1 MKFYSAYNV
10 PPVLFSPTG
19 ERVKPVYKLVT
30 DEETGKSKL
39 VEVDK
44 TNVYDAIQSYSSAC
58 DLTTRLAMYANG
70 DKNALTGGR
79 GVYCDLTGV
88 PRSFVE
94 AQRQAIN
101 ADSMY
106 NSLPDE
112 VRSAFGSFSEFRNE
126 YVKGTLDSTLNA
138 HLNNINAQKNAALA
152 QKEGVVNE

>member
-1 MKFYSAYNV
+1 MEFYSAYNV
-10 PPVLFSPTG
+10 PPVVASPTG

-30 DEETGKSKL
+30 DEETHKSRL

-44 TNVYDAIQSYSSAC
+44 TNVYDAIQSYASSC
-58 DLTTRLAMYANG
+58 DLTTRLAMFANG

-88 PRSFVE
+88 PRSYVE

-101 ADSMY
+101 ADNVY
-106 NSLPDE
+106 NSLPDD

-126 YVKGTLDSTLNA
+126 YVKGTLDKTLNA
-138 HLNNINAQKNAALA
+138 HLNKLNMQRSVE
-152 QKEGVVNE
+152 QKEGVENE